1 MIKANADIL
10 FEASYEVCNKV
21 GGIYTVLSSKAALMK
36 EKYPEYVAVG
46 PYYHDKA
53 STSLEQQP
61 APKEYQD
68 IFLEL
73 RQEGIECI
81 YGRWMV
87 TGEPNTILIDFRN
100 CIKNGNDIKRELW
113 EKFGVETLFSAWDYT
128 EPMVWAWCVG
138 KLLDK
143 IGKKFES
150 KKIVAHFHE
159 WLAGIALLNLKANRS
174 MIKTVFTTHAT
185 MLGRA
190 IAGSG
195 DDLYYLLDKINPYE
209 EAKKRGIL
217 DKFSTEKA
225 CALNCDIFTTVSEIT
240 AIEAE
245 KILGR
250 RAEVIVL
257 NGLDA
262 EKFPTIEGTSIK
274 HQETREE
281 IRDFLSY
288 YFFPYYSLD
297 LEESLNY
304 FLLARYEFRNKGLDI
319 YIKALARMNNKLKSE
334 KSTKTIISFFFVPME
349 THGINTTILENKNIY
364 HEIKHAV
371 EEQNETV
378 KSRLVRD
385 LASNKK
391 IEIENLLPKNF
402 LLSIKSTTQSFAR
415 QNSTPPLST
424 HNLHNEQNNE
434 MINLMKNEGLLN
446 REEDRIKVIIYPVYL
461 SESDG
466 ILNLKYYDVVS
477 GCHLGIFPS
486 YYEPYGY
493 TPLECAALGVPS
505 VTSDLAGFGRYIETI
520 SKQKEGGIFVLKRF
534 QKKEEDVINEFT
546 GILYDFSKLKKPER
560 VNQKVIAK
568 ELSLLADWSILINNY
583 IEAHNMALLKV

>member
-1 MIKANADIL
+1 MIKAKADML

-36 EKYPEYVAVG
+36 ENYPEYITIG

-53 STSLEQQP
+53 ATSLEQLP
-61 APKEYQD
+61 TPKEYTD

-73 RQEGIECI
+73 RREGIECI

-87 TGEPNTILIDFRN
+87 TGEPQTILVDFKN
-100 CIKNGNDIKRELW
+100 YVKNGNDIKKELW
-113 EKFGVETLFSAWDYT
+113 ENFGVDTLFSAWDYT
-128 EPMVWAWCVG
+128 EPMVWAYCVG
-138 KLLDK
+138 KLLEK
-143 IGKKFES
+143 IAIKFNS
-150 KKIVAHFHE
+150 RKIVAHFHE
-159 WLAGIALLNLKANRS
+159 WLAGISLLYLKS
-174 MIKTVFTTHAT
+174 KKSGIKTVFTTHAT

-217 DKFSTEKA
+217 DKFTTEKA
-225 CALNCDIFTTVSEIT
+225 CAVNCEIFTTVSEIT

-250 RAEVIVL
+250 RPEVLVL

-262 EKFPTIEGTSIK
+262 DKFPTIEGTSIK
-274 HQETREE
+274 HQETREA
-281 IRDFLSY
+281 IREFLSY
-288 YFFPYYSLD
+288 YFLPYYPLD

-319 YIKALARMNNKLKSE
+319 YVKALSKLNERLKSE
-334 KSTKTIISFFFVPME
+334 KSVKTVISFFFVPME
-349 THGINTTILENKNIY
+349 THGINTSILENKNTY
-364 HEIKHAV
+364 HEIKDAV
-371 EEQNETV
+371 EAQNEIV
-378 KSRLVRD
+378 KTRLVRD

-391 IEIENLLPKNF
+391 IEIENLFPKNF
-402 LLSIKSTTQSFAR
+402 LLSIKNTTQSFAR
-415 QNSTPPLST
+415 HDSLPPLST
-424 HNLHNEQNNE
+424 HNMHDEKNNE
-434 MINLMKNEGLLN
+434 LITAMRKEGLLN
-446 REEDRIKVIIYPVYL
+446 REEDRVKVIIYPVYL

-505 VTSDLAGFGRYIETI
+505 VTTDLAGFGRYIEKMSI
-520 SKQKEGGIFVLKRF
+520 EKEGGIFVLKRF
-534 QKKEEDVINEFT
+534 GRDEDEVIKNFTDVIHN
-546 GILYDFSKLKKPER
+546 FSKMKKPER
-560 VNQKVIAK
+560 VNQKLIAK

-583 IEAHNMALLKV
+583 ISAHNMALEKV